1 MPPVYFIASYDIID
15 PLRYERS
22 YVPALL
28 QTLAAAGGEV
38 VIATG
43 SAVTIEGVALGQ
55 TVVLRFPS
63 EAAFREW
70 YDSDEHEPVLEL
82 RRATTSNSTA
92 VLANEFRGGGAS

>member
-1 MPPVYFIASYDIID
+1 MPSVYFIASYDVID
-15 PLRYERS
+15 PLRYEGS

-43 SAVTIEGVALGQ
+43 SAITVEGVAPDQ

-70 YDSDEHEPVLEL
+70 YGSDDHAPVLEL
-82 RRATTSNSTA
+82 RRATTSNGTA
-92 VLANEFRGGGAS
+92 VLANEFPGFGA